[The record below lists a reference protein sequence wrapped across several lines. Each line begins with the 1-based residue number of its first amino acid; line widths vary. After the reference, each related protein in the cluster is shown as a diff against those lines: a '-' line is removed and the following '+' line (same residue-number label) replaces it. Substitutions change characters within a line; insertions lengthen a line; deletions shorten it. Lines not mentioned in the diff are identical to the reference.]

1 MNNTLIPL
9 RLEDFIL
16 NKDIADKLN
25 TIPFENVVNT
35 MFIGRPNTGRKTL
48 IYAFLNSFYDCN
60 IYKLKTL
67 NSLELKIGNN
77 KVNIEYVSSPYH
89 IEINLY
95 EYGLYDK
102 NIISDF
108 LMEQI
113 SYKPMKNIP
122 FKFIIINHFDYM
134 SKSSQISLKLLLD
147 KAGSNIRFIFIGE
160 SISKIDKSIISRIA
174 TIRVPLSDKSILQN
188 YISIISKN
196 KYKISLTHQK
206 LILQNSNSDL
216 FVINNAIVCF
226 HYNKK
231 LDFSKINIIEK
242 YITDIYDNI
251 IKPDLKSIATIRNLA
266 YNLLLINITLPYVLK
281 KVYKHIINSSK
292 LSDKIKIK
300 VTEVVC
306 SIESRMCSIE
316 HDLICLE
323 FFALKVKK
331 LLITN

>member
-1 MNNTLIPL
+1 MNNTLIPVKL
-9 RLEDFIL
+9 DDFIL
-16 NKDIADKLN
+16 NKDIAERLN
-25 TIPFENVVNT
+25 SVSLENVVNM
-35 MFIGRPNTGRKTL
+35 MFIGKPNTGRKTL
-48 IYAFLNSFYDCN
+48 IYAFLNSIHNCN

-108 LMEQI
+108 IMEQI
-113 SYKPMKNIP
+113 SYKPINNRP
-122 FKFIIINHFDYM
+122 YKFIIINHFDYV
-134 SKSSQISLKLLLD
+134 SKSSQICLKLLLD
-147 KAGSNIRFIFIGE
+147 KASVNVRFIFI
-160 SISKIDKSIISRIA
+160 SDSATKIDTSILSRVA
-174 TIRVPLSDKSILQN
+174 TIRVPVLDKSVLQD
-188 YISIISKN
+188 YISVISKT

-206 LILQNSNSDL
+206 LILQHSNSDL
-216 FVINNAIVCF
+216 FVINNALMGF

-231 LDFSKINIIEK
+231 LEFSQINIIDK
-242 YITDIYDNI
+242 YITDIVDNI
-251 IKPDLKSIATIRNLA
+251 VKQDLKSIAAIRNIA
-266 YNLLLINITLPYVLK
+266 YNLLLINITIPYVLK
-281 KVYKHIINSSK
+281 KVYNCFMISNKFN
-292 LSDKIKIK
+292 DKIKIK
-300 VTEVVC
+300 ITEVAC
-306 SIESRMCSIE
+306 SIQTSMSSIE

>member
-1 MNNTLIPL
+1 MNNTLIPVKL
-9 RLEDFIL
+9 KDFIL

-25 TIPFENVVNT
+25 TISFENVVNT
-35 MFIGRPNTGRKTL
+35 MFIGRPNSGRKTL
-48 IYAFLNSFYDCN
+48 IYAFLNSFYECD

-77 KVNIEYVSSPYH
+77 KVNIEYISSPYH

-113 SYKPMKNIP
+113 SYKPMNNIP
-122 FKFIIINHFDYM
+122 FKFVIINHFDYM
-134 SKSSQISLKLLLD
+134 SKSSQICLKILLD
-147 KAGSNIRFIFIGE
+147 KAGSNVRFIFIGE
-160 SISKIDKSIISRIA
+160 SVSKIDKSIISRIS
-174 TIRVPLSDKSILQN
+174 TIRVPLLDKSILQN
-188 YISIISKN
+188 YISIISKT

-206 LILQNSNSDL
+206 LILQHSNQDL
-216 FVINNAIVCF
+216 FVINNAIICF
-226 HYNKK
+226 YYNKK
-231 LDFSKINIIEK
+231 LDFSQINIIDK
-242 YITDIYDNI
+242 YITDIYNNI
-251 IKPDLKSIATIRNLA
+251 IKSDLKSIAVIRNVA

-281 KVYKHIINSSK
+281 KVYNHFITSNK

-300 VTEVVC
+300 ITEVVC